1 MPMKFEPKPYQQEI
15 WEKTREDANHAL
27 FLDPGLGKTKVLLDT
42 AFWLYEQGKLDGLIV
57 VSHISVAENWYINE
71 IPKHKWENVRSLMY
85 RAQTPAS
92 KTAKLLEKGMFNILL
107 TNKETLRSKK
117 HMQTLQRLV
126 DSGRWMFCVDEST
139 CIKNPQAQ
147 QTKGALSLGSRAQYN
162 RILSGEPMTN
172 SPLDL
177 LGQYKLIL
185 PEVFGK
191 MSKTAFIQR
200 FCSVVNKRYGGRQFQ
215 EVTGWSPSGKE
226 MFEKLVARCTT
237 RLTKAQAGLDLP
249 PCKVTKIP
257 IQMTPLQINAY
268 QQMLHQSQVDLRN
281 GEKVTVDVVVAK
293 MIKLHQITSGLLRDE
308 EGNWIEMESPKLKAL
323 GELVDKYGREPMVI
337 WCNYRKDVE
346 RVTAFLQEKHGDFVS
361 MVYGGLTAKQR
372 MQALEDFANGTN
384 PWLVANPQ
392 SIGWGLTLTQACKAV
407 YYSHSYNYELRKQ
420 SEDRIHRIGQEAEQV
435 DYFNLVVE
443 DTIDSK
449 IVQAVERKRK
459 EAGEMF
465 QNKET
470 ITDLAQQ
477 LFGVTL
483 NAAEIAD
490 EIMEV
495 EI

>member
-15 WEKTREDANHAL
+15 WEKTREDNNHAL

-57 VSHISVAENWYINE
+57 VSHISVAENWHVNE

-85 RAQTPAS
+85 RSSTPAS
-92 KTAKLLEKGMFNILL
+92 RTAKLMEKGMFNILL

-147 QTKGALSLGSRAQYN
+147 QTKGALKLGARAQYN
-162 RILSGEPMTN
+162 RILSGEPMPN
-172 SPLDL
+172 SPMDMF
-177 LGQYKLIL
+177 GQYKLIL

-191 MSKTAFIQR
+191 MTKSAFVSR
-200 FCSVVNKRYGGRQFQ
+200 FCAVVNKQYGGRQFQ
-215 EVTGWSPSGKE
+215 EVTGWSSSGKQ
-226 MFEKLVARCTT
+226 MFEKIVAKCTT
-237 RLTKAQAGLDLP
+237 RLTKAEAGLDLP
-249 PCKVTKIP
+249 PCVTHKIA

-268 QQMLHQSQVDLRN
+268 QQMLHQSQVDLRD
-281 GEKVTVDVVVAK
+281 GGKVTVDVVVAK

-308 EGNWIEMESPKLKAL
+308 EGNWIEMESPKLSAL
-323 GELVDKYGREPMVI
+323 GDIINKYPKEQMVI

-346 RVTAFLQEKHGDFVS
+346 RVTAYLKEKHGDFVS

-372 MQALEDFANGTN
+372 MHALEEFANGTN
-384 PWLVANPQ
+384 QWLVANPQ
-392 SIGWGLTLTQACKAV
+392 SIGWGLTLTQASKAV
-407 YYSHSYNYELRKQ
+407 YYSNSYNYELRRQ
-420 SEDRIHRIGQEAEQV
+420 SEDRIHRIGQDAPQV

-449 IVQAVERKRK
+449 IIQAVERKRRQ
-459 EAGEMF
+459 AGEMF

-470 ITDLAQQ
+470 ISDLAQQ
-477 LFGVTL
+477 LFGVRLDT
-483 NAAEIAD
+483 AEITDDA
-490 EIMEV
+490 MEA
-495 EI
+495 EY